1 MQNHPARM
9 PEGVVCSVLSGGQ
22 RASEGR
28 GLLRITSEVSSQE
41 EGNSVHRGGGDLN
54 PCSLETALTRNPQRV
69 IFQFGLGEGG
79 MGEEGRTDWKHGS
92 QLCRDVG
99 VCFEH
104 SFESWKMELWRC
116 RVLRCR
122 TNTPLLAL
130 SLLSFSRGQAGL
142 D

>member
-1 MQNHPARM
+1 MKA
-9 PEGVVCSVLSGGQ
+9 GVCSELQ
-22 RASEGR
+22 
-28 GLLRITSEVSSQE
+28 SEVISRE

-69 IFQFGLGEGG
+69 IFQFGLGGG
-79 MGEEGRTDWKHGS
+79 RGTGEDGLEARFPAVQRCWRLGP
-92 QLCRDVG
+92 
-99 VCFEH
+99 EH
-104 SFESWKMELWRC
+104 SFESWKMELWRY

>member
-1 MQNHPARM
+1 MWVERWDRFSNDQKIM
-9 PEGVVCSVLSGGQ
+9 
-22 RASEGR
+22 
-28 GLLRITSEVSSQE
+28 SQE
-41 EGNSVHRGGGDLN
+41 KYYIINSGHKFHQNLN
-54 PCSLETALTRNPQRV
+54 YRRH
-69 IFQFGLGEGG
+69 G